1 MEHGAAQPRLPTPT
15 TTGMEGTGPM
25 HTTAV
30 TNTAAVISLIS
41 GILAWIA
48 APLLGGIVAVFTG
61 HTALNQIRASAGLE
75 SGKGLA
81 IAGLVLGWLQLGL
94 IILAFA
100 GWILL
105 GAFAGLVG
113 SFALVFLIGCG
124 LLLAMAL
131 AGLGWMIFLG
141 VA

>member
-1 MEHGAAQPRLPTPT
+1 MD
-15 TTGMEGTGPM
+15 
-25 HTTAV
+25 TTAS
-30 TNTAAVISLIS
+30 TNTAAVVSLVS
-41 GILAWIA
+41 GILAWVA
-48 APLLGGIVAVFTG
+48 VPLLGSIVAVFTG
-61 HTALNQIRASAGLE
+61 HTALNQIRTSAGLE

-81 IAGLVLGWLQLGL
+81 IGGLVLGWLQLGL
-94 IILAFA
+94 MILAFA

-113 SFALVFLIGCG
+113 SVALVFLIGCV